1 MESEKFRFILQ
12 ETKVCLARLIM
23 IFAAFGILGTIG
35 FSIEHLSFSLITG
48 RNLLVCIAIILL
60 FAKKAMQSSV
70 FDPGFRY

>member
-1 MESEKFRFILQ
+1 
-12 ETKVCLARLIM
+12 M